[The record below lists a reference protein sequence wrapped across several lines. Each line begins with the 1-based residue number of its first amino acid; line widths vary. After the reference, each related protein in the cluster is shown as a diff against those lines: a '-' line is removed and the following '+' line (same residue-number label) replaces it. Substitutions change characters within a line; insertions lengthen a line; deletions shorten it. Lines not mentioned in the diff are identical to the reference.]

1 MRGCA
6 SFFAIGIS
14 RKEKHT
20 MAEAEV
26 TSKIE
31 PLTFFFRK
39 LSVGEKRKWR
49 KSAREQ
55 YEPFSPIDGM
65 WHPVYQAECVAMNDE
80 SATYVYSNR
89 QAGGSGAL
97 WITNFMGISKLF
109 PKHIIHNYVLGA
121 SSRPRICMV
130 A

>member
-1 MRGCA
+1 
-6 SFFAIGIS
+6 
-14 RKEKHT
+14 

-49 KSAREQ
+49 KGAREK

-65 WHPVYQAECVAMNDE
+65 WHPVYQAECAAINDE
-80 SATYVYSNR
+80 LATYVAEPECERHCEKCGYMWSAHNDD
-89 QAGGSGAL
+89 GSCVEG
-97 WITNFMGISKLF
+97 
-109 PKHIIHNYVLGA
+109 
-121 SSRPRICMV
+121 
-130 A
+130 